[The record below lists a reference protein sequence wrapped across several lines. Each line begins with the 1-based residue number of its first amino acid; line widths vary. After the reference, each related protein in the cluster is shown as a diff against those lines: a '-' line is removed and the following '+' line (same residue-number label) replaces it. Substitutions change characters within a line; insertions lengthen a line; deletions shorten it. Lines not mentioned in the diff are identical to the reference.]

1 MDMEKLHVLMALWE
15 NPDNTKKVSAIARNM
30 GVQSYQ
36 VSRIMSA
43 LEQEGLVDKSIERH
57 PVLTDAGCAFAKDFQ
72 RKRDIL
78 ITHLI
83 YEGVEE
89 EQAKRDAWY
98 WAESVSDETM
108 EVLEAA
114 NEHYRIKYELR
125 EEKSFSGN
133 ILCKLMRD
141 GDYPISFIFY
151 KIDGKARGELS
162 MANNG
167 FENPCILQVRDG
179 KGTIR
184 LKTKRISAE
193 SGSDGHTMAGKI
205 DQVKYYDHHR
215 YVEAKQ
221 QGDLISFPANAI
233 RFMNCGT
240 GMTQFLCGTINL
252 KMHCSVGRIHMPE
265 SETLF
270 SITI

>member
-1 MDMEKLHVLMALWE
+1 
-15 NPDNTKKVSAIARNM
+15 
-30 GVQSYQ
+30 
-36 VSRIMSA
+36 
-43 LEQEGLVDKSIERH
+43 
-57 PVLTDAGCAFAKDFQ
+57 
-72 RKRDIL
+72 
-78 ITHLI
+78 
-83 YEGVEE
+83 
-89 EQAKRDAWY
+89 
-98 WAESVSDETM
+98 M

-233 RFMNCGT
+233 RFMNGGT

-252 KMHCSVGRIHMPE
+252 KMHGSVGRIHMPE

>member
-1 MDMEKLHVLMALWE
+1 MDMEKLRVIMALWE
-15 NPDNTKKVSAIARNM
+15 NPDDTRKVSAIAREM
-30 GVQSYQ
+30 GIQSYQ
-36 VSRIMSA
+36 VSRIMSV
-43 LEQEGLVDKSIERH
+43 LEQEGYVDKSVDRH
-57 PVLTDAGCAFAKDFQ
+57 PALTAEGRAFAKEYQ
-72 RKRDIL
+72 CKRDIL

-108 EVLEAA
+108 KVLEAA

-125 EEKSFSGN
+125 EEKTFSGN

-151 KIDGKARGELS
+151 KIDGRSRGELS

-167 FENPCILQVRDG
+167 FENPCILHVEDG
-179 KGTIR
+179 KGTVYLR
-184 LKTKRISAE
+184 TKKILAE
-193 SGSDGHTMAGKI
+193 SGADGHMMAGKV
-205 DQVKYYDHHR
+205 DKVQYYDKRR

-221 QGDLISFPANAI
+221 EGDVISFPANAM

-270 SITI
+270 SVTI